1 MVRSGLLG
9 ILVLCCCAI
18 CLCIEAGSA
27 SAFGME
33 LCTKKAEGTPT
44 AGKFEDAECTKTN
57 EKGEW
62 QRVTPHE
69 SLAMKASVVGA
80 SQFTSTVGPSNTP
93 VAFECSS
100 FSNTG
105 GLGENVEEG
114 AIKTVKGKGRFFHY
128 GGCTVSKPAGCKIV
142 GGTFE
147 TEGLKLLA
155 YSEAGA
161 TKVSFAPESGTTLA
175 EVEIS
180 GCAIAGAY
188 PLNGTFVG
196 VVPAGEESRVKFT
209 TASGSTLTLGSHS
222 ATYTATTKSVKE
234 GTTEPIF
241 FGS

>member
-9 ILVLCCCAI
+9 ILILGCCAI
-18 CLCIEAGSA
+18 CLCIGAGSA

-80 SQFTSTVGPSNTP
+80 SQFTSTVGTNNVP

-100 FSNTG
+100 FSNMG
-105 GLGENVEEG
+105 GLGENVEAGEV
-114 AIKTVKGKGRFFHY
+114 KTVKGKGRFFLY
-128 GGCTVSKPAGCKIV
+128 GGCTVSKPTSCNIV
-142 GGTFE
+142 GGSFE

-161 TKVSFAPESGTTLA
+161 TKVSFAPEIGTTIA

-180 GCAIAGAY
+180 GCAISGAY
-188 PLNGTFVG
+188 PLKGTLVG
-196 VVPAGEESRVKFT
+196 TVPGGEESLVKFT
-209 TASGSTLTLGSHS
+209 TGSGSSLTFGGHA
-222 ATYTATTKSVKE
+222 ATYVATTKSVKE